1 MTSKGAIID
10 IGAWLRGHGLGQ
22 YEATFRQNEIEVD
35 ILPELTEPDFEK
47 LGIPLGHRKRLLKA
61 IANLEATE
69 RSATAFGPAS
79 APPPPAAGSPM
90 PEAAGE
96 RRHVTVMFC
105 DLVDSTGIAAKLD
118 AEEWRDLVGAAF
130 AEHPSAPRH
139 RVGPAA
145 VWRQRRAGGAA
156 ACRPGEHSHADQARS
171 GGECPIARAAPRR
184 AATEGTCIDSS
195 AGGAAAT
202 AIRGADRR
210 DDRERKGSAVGAGV
224 RGLALGRSDDAR
236 CTARPCRAWCAGALV
251 HRGDAPCAVGRWW

>member
-96 RRHVTVMFC
+96 RRRTAGLHGKYPRSLKTLHSEPG
-105 DLVDSTGIAAKLD
+105 LVANST
-118 AEEWRDLVGAAF
+118 
-130 AEHPSAPRH
+130 AP
-139 RVGPAA
+139 G
-145 VWRQRRAGGAA
+145 
-156 ACRPGEHSHADQARS
+156 S
-171 GGECPIARAAPRR
+171 
-184 AATEGTCIDSS
+184 T
-195 AGGAAAT
+195 
-202 AIRGADRR
+202 RGA
-210 DDRERKGSAVGAGV
+210 
-224 RGLALGRSDDAR
+224 
-236 CTARPCRAWCAGALV
+236 
-251 HRGDAPCAVGRWW
+251 